1 MSGRVSSRH
10 GFGGAWQA
18 QVEPARLRALCR
30 RHGSRRGP
38 SSAVSLPRLLMALV
52 HHFLSGPG
60 TFAEHMCMLL
70 GVRRS
75 DSTLAERR
83 AALPWALFAELLQA
97 CLRPRAQKK
106 KHPQAFWRG
115 WRLLALD
122 GTTFSVSNTPQLTGA
137 FAKAASRRL
146 RAAFAKL
153 NAVVLLEVGLHNPLA
168 LALGRH
174 GESEWA
180 LALGLLAQLP
190 KAALLLADRLYGC
203 AAALAQVQAQC
214 TAVGSHYLIRV
225 RKNLKARV
233 VQRLAD
239 GSTLLEVAV
248 RDPKKPRQVLQW
260 LRVRE
265 VRIRVRRAGRG
276 AEELR
281 LWTSL
286 LEAKSAPALELAQLY
301 AQRWQHELYYRE
313 MKVELRGGELLQS
326 HTPETAAQEV
336 AALVIA
342 TALVAQARAEAA
354 GGAVPVLQVSFVKL
368 LSLVRTLWLTL
379 ELGGDLLSARQGKAL
394 VARFWAQARVLLT
407 RRRRVPR
414 SCPRVVRQPVRGWP
428 RKTRNQSWQGPLAF
442 QIHAPK
448 R

>member
-1 MSGRVSSRH
+1 MG
-10 GFGGAWQA
+10 
-18 QVEPARLRALCR
+18 
-30 RHGSRRGP
+30 
-38 SSAVSLPRLLMALV
+38 LV
-52 HHFLSGPG
+52 YHFLSGPG
-60 TFAEHMCMLL
+60 TLAEHVQMLL
-70 GVRRS
+70 GVSRAEA
-75 DSTLAERR
+75 TLAERR
-83 AALPWALFAELLQA
+83 AGLSWALFAELLQA

-122 GTTFSVSNTPQLTGA
+122 GTVFSVSNTPQLTGA
-137 FAKAASRRL
+137 FTKAASRRL

-190 KAALLLADRLYGC
+190 AGALLLADRLYGC
-203 AAALAQVQAQC
+203 AAALARVQARC
-214 TAVGSHYLIRV
+214 TAIGSHYLIRV

-233 VQRLAD
+233 LERLAD

-248 RDPKKPRQVLQW
+248 HDPEKPRRTLER
-260 LRVRE
+260 LLVRE

-276 AEELR
+276 AQELR

-286 LEAKSAPALELAQLY
+286 LDPKKAPALELAQLY

-313 MKVELRGGELLQS
+313 LKVELRGGELLQS

-336 AALVIA
+336 AALVVA
-342 TALVAQARAEAA
+342 SALVAQARAEAA
-354 GGAVPVLQVSFVKL
+354 NGAVPVLQVSFVKL
-368 LSLVRTLWLTL
+368 LTLVRTLWLTL
-379 ELGGDLLSARQGKAL
+379 ELGGDLLTRRQQHAL
-394 VARFWAQARVLLT
+394 VARFWAQARGLLT
-407 RRRRVPR
+407 RRRRLPR
-414 SCPRVVRQPVRGWP
+414 SCPRVVRQPVCGWP
-428 RKTRNQSWQGPLAF
+428 RKTRNVSWQGTLAF
-442 QIHAPK
+442 HILPPK

>member
-1 MSGRVSSRH
+1 MG
-10 GFGGAWQA
+10 
-18 QVEPARLRALCR
+18 
-30 RHGSRRGP
+30 
-38 SSAVSLPRLLMALV
+38 LV
-52 HHFLSGPG
+52 YHFLSGPG
-60 TFAEHMCMLL
+60 TLAEHVQMLL
-70 GVRRS
+70 GVSRAEA
-75 DSTLAERR
+75 TLAERR
-83 AALPWALFAELLQA
+83 AGLSWALCAELLQA

-122 GTTFSVSNTPQLTGA
+122 GTVFSVSNTPQLTGA
-137 FAKAASRRL
+137 FTKVASRRL

-190 KAALLLADRLYGC
+190 AGALLLADRLYGC
-203 AAALAQVQAQC
+203 AAALARVQARC
-214 TAVGSHYLIRV
+214 TAIGSHYLIRG

-233 VQRLAD
+233 LERLAD

-248 RDPKKPRQVLQW
+248 RDPKKPRRTLER
-260 LRVRE
+260 LLVRE

-276 AEELR
+276 AQELR

-286 LEAKSAPALELAQLY
+286 LDPKKAPALELAQLY

-313 MKVELRGGELLQS
+313 LKVELRGGELRQS
-326 HTPETAAQEV
+326 HPPETAAQEV
-336 AALVIA
+336 AALVVA
-342 TALVAQARAEAA
+342 SALVAPARAEAA
-354 GGAVPVLQVSFVKL
+354 SGAVPVLQVSFVKL
-368 LSLVRTLWLTL
+368 LTLVRTLWLTL
-379 ELGGDLLSARQGKAL
+379 ELGGDLLTRRQQQAL
-394 VARFWAQARVLLT
+394 VARFWAQARGLLT
-407 RRRRVPR
+407 RRRRLPR
-414 SCPRVVRQPVRGWP
+414 SCPRVVRQPVCGWP
-428 RKTRNQSWQGPLAF
+428 RKTRNESWQGTLAF
-442 QIHAPK
+442 HILPPK

>member
-1 MSGRVSSRH
+1 
-10 GFGGAWQA
+10 
-18 QVEPARLRALCR
+18 
-30 RHGSRRGP
+30 
-38 SSAVSLPRLLMALV
+38 MALV

-60 TFAEHMCMLL
+60 TLAEHLAALL
-70 GVRRS
+70 GVQRA

-83 AALPWALFAELLQA
+83 AALPWALFAGLLQA
-97 CLRPRAQKK
+97 ALRPRAQQKS
-106 KHPQAFWRG
+106 HPQAFWRG

-122 GTTFSVSNTPQLTGA
+122 GTCFSVSNTPQLTGA

-203 AAALAQVQAQC
+203 AAALAQVQARC

-248 RDPKKPRQVLQW
+248 RDPQNPRQIVQW

-265 VRIRVRRAGRG
+265 VRLRVRRAGRG
-276 AEELR
+276 AQELR

-286 LEAKSAPALELAQLY
+286 LDARSAPALELAQLY
-301 AQRWQHELYYRE
+301 AQRWQHELYYRSL
-313 MKVELRGGELLQS
+313 KVELRGGELLQS
-326 HTPETAAQEV
+326 HNPETAAQEV
-336 AALVIA
+336 AALVVA
-342 TALVAQARAEAA
+342 TALVAQARAAAA
-354 GGAVPVLQVSFVKL
+354 GGTVPVLQVSFVKL
-368 LSLVRTLWLTL
+368 LSLVRALWLTL
-379 ELGGDLLSARQGKAL
+379 ELGGDLFNERQRQRL
-394 VARFWAQARVLLT
+394 VARFWAQARAVLT

-414 SCPRVVRQPVRGWP
+414 SCPRVVRQPIRGWP
-428 RKTRNQSWQGPLAF
+428 RKTRNQSWHGPLAF
-442 QIHAPK
+442 QILPPK

>member
-1 MSGRVSSRH
+1 MG
-10 GFGGAWQA
+10 
-18 QVEPARLRALCR
+18 
-30 RHGSRRGP
+30 
-38 SSAVSLPRLLMALV
+38 LV
-52 HHFLSGPG
+52 YHFLSGPG
-60 TFAEHMCMLL
+60 TLAEHVQMLL
-70 GVRRS
+70 GVSRAEA
-75 DSTLAERR
+75 TLAERR
-83 AALPWALFAELLQA
+83 AGLSWALCAELLQA

-122 GTTFSVSNTPQLTGA
+122 GTVFSVSNTPQLTGA
-137 FAKAASRRL
+137 FTKVASRRL

-190 KAALLLADRLYGC
+190 AGALLLADRLYGC
-203 AAALAQVQAQC
+203 AAALARVQARC
-214 TAVGSHYLIRV
+214 TALGSHYLIRG

-233 VQRLAD
+233 LERLAD

-248 RDPKKPRQVLQW
+248 RAPKKPRRTLER
-260 LRVRE
+260 LLVRE

-276 AEELR
+276 AQELR

-286 LEAKSAPALELAQLY
+286 LDPKKAPALELAQLY

-313 MKVELRGGELLQS
+313 LKVELRGGELRQS
-326 HTPETAAQEV
+326 HPPETAAQEV
-336 AALVIA
+336 AALVVA
-342 TALVAQARAEAA
+342 SALVAPARAEAA
-354 GGAVPVLQVSFVKL
+354 SGAVPVLQVSFVKL
-368 LSLVRTLWLTL
+368 LTLVRTLWLTL
-379 ELGGDLLSARQGKAL
+379 ELGGDLLTRRQQQAL
-394 VARFWAQARVLLT
+394 VARFWAQARGLLT
-407 RRRRVPR
+407 RRRRLPR
-414 SCPRVVRQPVRGWP
+414 SCPRVVRQPVCGWP
-428 RKTRNQSWQGPLAF
+428 RKTRNESWQGTLAF
-442 QIHAPK
+442 HMLPPK

>member
-1 MSGRVSSRH
+1 MS
-10 GFGGAWQA
+10 
-18 QVEPARLRALCR
+18 
-30 RHGSRRGP
+30 
-38 SSAVSLPRLLMALV
+38 LV
-52 HHFLSGPG
+52 YHFLSGPG
-60 TFAEHMCMLL
+60 TFSEHVAALL

-83 AALPWALFAELLQA
+83 AALPWALFAGLLQVG
-97 CLRPRAQKK
+97 LRPRAQQK

-122 GTTFSVSNTPQLTGA
+122 GTQFSVSNTPQLTGV
-137 FAKAASRRL
+137 FPKAAARRL
-146 RAAFAKL
+146 QAAFAKL
-153 NAVVLLEVGLHNPLA
+153 GAVVLLEVGLHNPLA
-168 LALGRH
+168 LALGRQ

-190 KAALLLADRLYGC
+190 KGALLLADRLYGG
-203 AAALAQVQAQC
+203 AAALAQVQARGA
-214 TAVGSHYLIRV
+214 AVGSQYLIRV

-233 VQRLAD
+233 RARLAD

-248 RDPKKPRQVLQW
+248 RDPKKPRQTVRWLQ
-260 LRVRE
+260 VRE
-265 VRIRVRRAGRG
+265 VRVRVRRAGRG

-286 LEAKSAPALELAQLY
+286 LDPKKAPALELATVY
-301 AQRWQHELYYRE
+301 AQRWQHELYYRQ
-313 MKVELRGGELLQS
+313 MKVDLHGGELLQS

-336 AALVIA
+336 AALVVA
-342 TALVAQARAEAA
+342 TALVAQARAAAAA
-354 GGAVPVLQVSFVKL
+354 GTVPVLQVSFVKL
-368 LSLVRTLWLTL
+368 LSLVRSLWLTL
-379 ELGGDLLSARQGKAL
+379 ELGGDLLSARQQQAL
-394 VARFWAQARVLLT
+394 IARFWAHARRLLT
-407 RRRRVPR
+407 RRRRRPR

-442 QIHAPK
+442 QILPPK

>member
-1 MSGRVSSRH
+1 MG
-10 GFGGAWQA
+10 
-18 QVEPARLRALCR
+18 
-30 RHGSRRGP
+30 
-38 SSAVSLPRLLMALV
+38 LV
-52 HHFLSGPG
+52 YHFLSGPG
-60 TFAEHMCMLL
+60 TLAEHVQMLL
-70 GVRRS
+70 GVSRAEA
-75 DSTLAERR
+75 TLAERR
-83 AALPWALFAELLQA
+83 AALPWALFAGLLQA
-97 CLRPRAQKK
+97 CLRPRAQNK

-122 GTTFSVSNTPQLTGA
+122 GTQFSVSNTPQLTGA

-168 LALGRH
+168 LALGRR

-190 KAALLLADRLYGC
+190 KGALLLADRLYGC
-203 AAALAQVQAQC
+203 AAALAQVQARC
-214 TAVGSHYLIRV
+214 TALGSQYLIRV

-233 VQRLAD
+233 IERLPD

-248 RDPKKPRQVLQW
+248 RDLKKPRQVVQW

-265 VRIRVRRAGRG
+265 VRIGVRRSGRG
-276 AEELR
+276 AEEMR

-286 LEAKSAPALELAQLY
+286 LEARKAPALELAQLY

-313 MKVELRGGELLQS
+313 MKVELRSGELLQS

-336 AALVIA
+336 AALVVA
-342 TALVAQARAEAA
+342 SALVAQARAEAA
-354 GGAVPVLQVSFVKL
+354 DGAVPVLQVSFVKL
-368 LSLVRTLWLTL
+368 LALVRALWLTL
-379 ELGGDLLSARQGKAL
+379 ELGGDLLTLRQQQTL
-394 VARFWAQARVLLT
+394 VARFWAQARGLLT
-407 RRRRVPR
+407 RRRRLPR
-414 SCPRVVRQPVRGWP
+414 SCPRAVRQPVRGWP
-428 RKTRNQSWQGPLAF
+428 RKTRNQSWQGPLDF
-442 QIHAPK
+442 ILLPPK

>member
-1 MSGRVSSRH
+1 MSSRAASPH
-10 GFGGAWQA
+10 GFVGAWKA
-18 QVEPARLRALCR
+18 QMDQTRLRALCR
-30 RHGSRRGP
+30 RHGPRRGP
-38 SSAVSLPRLLMALV
+38 SATISLPRFLMGLV

-60 TFAEHMCMLL
+60 TFAEHLNVLL
-70 GVRRS
+70 GVRRA

-83 AALPWALFAELLQA
+83 GALSWALFAELLQA
-97 CLRPRAQKK
+97 CLRPRAQKQ

-122 GTTFSVSNTPQLTGA
+122 GTCFSVSNTPQLTGA

-146 RAAFAKL
+146 QAAFAKL

-190 KAALLLADRLYGC
+190 KGALLLADRLYGC
-203 AAALAQVQAQC
+203 AAAIVQVQARC

-225 RKNLKARV
+225 RKNLQARV

-239 GSTLLEVAV
+239 GSTLLDVAV
-248 RDPKKPRQVLQW
+248 REPKKPRQVRQW

-286 LEAKSAPALELAQLY
+286 LEPKSAPALELAQLY

-336 AALVIA
+336 AALVVA
-342 TALVAQARAEAA
+342 TALVAQARADAA

-379 ELGGDLLSARQGKAL
+379 ALGGDLLSARQQKAL
-394 VARFWAQARVLLT
+394 VARFWAQARLLLT
-407 RRRRVPR
+407 RTRRVPR

-442 QIHAPK
+442 QFLPPK

>member
-1 MSGRVSSRH
+1 
-10 GFGGAWQA
+10 
-18 QVEPARLRALCR
+18 
-30 RHGSRRGP
+30 
-38 SSAVSLPRLLMALV
+38 MALV

-60 TFAEHMCMLL
+60 TLAVHLAALL
-70 GVRRS
+70 GVQRA

-83 AALPWALFAELLQA
+83 AALPWALFAGLLQA
-97 CLRPRAQKK
+97 ALRPRAQQKS
-106 KHPQAFWRG
+106 HPQAFWRG

-122 GTTFSVSNTPQLTGA
+122 GTCFSVSNTPQLTGA

-203 AAALAQVQAQC
+203 AAALAQVQARC

-248 RDPKKPRQVLQW
+248 RDPQNPRQIVQW

-265 VRIRVRRAGRG
+265 VRLRVRRAGRG
-276 AEELR
+276 AQELR

-286 LEAKSAPALELAQLY
+286 LDARSAPALELAQLY
-301 AQRWQHELYYRE
+301 AQRWQHELYYRSL
-313 MKVELRGGELLQS
+313 KVELRGGELLQS

-336 AALVIA
+336 AALVVA
-342 TALVAQARAEAA
+342 TALVAQARAAAA
-354 GGAVPVLQVSFVKL
+354 GGTVPVLQVSFVKL
-368 LSLVRTLWLTL
+368 LSLVRALWLTL
-379 ELGGDLLSARQGKAL
+379 ELGGDLFNERQRQRL
-394 VARFWAQARVLLT
+394 VARFWAQARAVLT

-414 SCPRVVRQPVRGWP
+414 SCPRVVRQPIRGWP
-428 RKTRNQSWQGPLAF
+428 RKTRNQSWHGPLAF
-442 QIHAPK
+442 QILPPK

>member
-1 MSGRVSSRH
+1 M
-10 GFGGAWQA
+10 
-18 QVEPARLRALCR
+18 QVDPARLRALCR
-30 RHGSRRGP
+30 RHAPRRGP
-38 SSAVSLPRLLMALV
+38 GSAVSLPQLLMALV

-60 TFAEHMCMLL
+60 TLAEHLARLL
-70 GVRRS
+70 GVHRA
-75 DSTLAERR
+75 DATLAERR
-83 AALPWALFAELLQA
+83 AVLPWALFAELLQA
-97 CLRPRAQKK
+97 GLRPRAQKR

-180 LALGLLAQLP
+180 LALGRLAQLP
-190 KAALLLADRLYGC
+190 NGALLLADRLYGC
-203 AAALAQVQAQC
+203 AAALAQVQARC
-214 TAVGSHYLIRV
+214 TAVGSPYLIRV
-225 RKNLKARV
+225 RKNLQARV

-248 RDPKKPRQVLQW
+248 RDPKNPRRVVQP

-286 LEAKSAPALELAQLY
+286 LDPKKAPALELAQLY

-326 HTPETAAQEV
+326 HTAETAAQEV
-336 AALVIA
+336 AALVVA

-368 LSLVRTLWLTL
+368 LTLVRSLWLTL
-379 ELGGDLLSARQGKAL
+379 QLGGDLLSARQQQAL
-394 VARFWAQARVLLT
+394 VARFWAQARTLLT
-407 RRRRVPR
+407 RRRRLPR

-428 RKTRNQSWQGPLAF
+428 RKTRNQSWHGPLSF
-442 QIHAPK
+442 HILAPK

>member
-1 MSGRVSSRH
+1 
-10 GFGGAWQA
+10 
-18 QVEPARLRALCR
+18 
-30 RHGSRRGP
+30 
-38 SSAVSLPRLLMALV
+38 MALV

-60 TFAEHMCMLL
+60 TLAEHLAALL
-70 GVRRS
+70 GVQRA

-83 AALPWALFAELLQA
+83 AALPWALFAGLLQA
-97 CLRPRAQKK
+97 ALRPRAQQKS
-106 KHPQAFWRG
+106 HPQAFWRG

-122 GTTFSVSNTPQLTGA
+122 GTCFSVSNTPQLTGA

-203 AAALAQVQAQC
+203 AAALAQVQARC

-248 RDPKKPRQVLQW
+248 RDPQNPRQIVQW

-265 VRIRVRRAGRG
+265 VRLRVRRAGRG
-276 AEELR
+276 AQELR

-286 LEAKSAPALELAQLY
+286 LDARSAPALELAQLY
-301 AQRWQHELYYRE
+301 AQRWQHELYYRSL
-313 MKVELRGGELLQS
+313 KVELRGGELLQS
-326 HTPETAAQEV
+326 HNPETAAQEV
-336 AALVIA
+336 AALVVA
-342 TALVAQARAEAA
+342 TALVAQARAAAA
-354 GGAVPVLQVSFVKL
+354 GGTVPVLQVSFVKL
-368 LSLVRTLWLTL
+368 LSLVRALWLTL
-379 ELGGDLLSARQGKAL
+379 ELGGDLFNERQRQRL
-394 VARFWAQARVLLT
+394 VARFWAQARAVLT

-414 SCPRVVRQPVRGWP
+414 SCPRVVRQPIRGWP
-428 RKTRNQSWQGPLAF
+428 RKTRNQSWHGPLSF
-442 QIHAPK
+442 QILPPK